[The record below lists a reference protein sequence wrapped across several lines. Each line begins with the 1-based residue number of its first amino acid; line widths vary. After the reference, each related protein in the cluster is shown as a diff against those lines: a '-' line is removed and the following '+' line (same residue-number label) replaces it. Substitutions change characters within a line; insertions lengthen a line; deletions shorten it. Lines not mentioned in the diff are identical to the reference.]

1 MKKYFDISSRNIS
14 DFIVVFENQG
24 FFARMPVHEETA
36 NCGPLPARSS
46 AARRFPFVHLLSLRV
61 LLLEPHVQMPQEKEK
76 LRTSEQDMAATLILT
91 LRLHVC
97 RQQFKYQSAEIV
109 EVVLPKVGG
118 LSCEYPILEMLPPG
132 KMLQR

>member
-1 MKKYFDISSRNIS
+1 MKKLLIFPHETSPILSY
-14 DFIVVFENQG
+14 FENQG

-36 NCGPLPARSS
+36 NCGHLPARSS
-46 AARRFPFVHLLSLRV
+46 AARLFPFLQLLSLQL

-97 RQQFKYQSAEIV
+97 RQEFKYQSAEIV
-109 EVVLPKVGG
+109 EVVLQKSVV
-118 LSCEYPILEMLPPG
+118 
-132 KMLQR
+132 